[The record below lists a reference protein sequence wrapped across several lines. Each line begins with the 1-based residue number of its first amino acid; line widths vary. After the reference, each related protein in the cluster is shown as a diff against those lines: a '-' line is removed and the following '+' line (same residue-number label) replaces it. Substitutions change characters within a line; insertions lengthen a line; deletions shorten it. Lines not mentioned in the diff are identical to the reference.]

1 MRPERVALLPALRGA
16 QPVQRKPKRN
26 ANQPPTESAAVA
38 KPFETFVSPEQRFLG
53 HVFGIRRIAQNSAR
67 DTVGQRAAFGK
78 ALLELPPGIR
88 LSCLAHQLAPCRADW
103 LVQNQLLHRIPSKR
117 SSTGQSKE
125 LRPLTTTRRRG
136 TEFGSRRW

>member
-1 MRPERVALLPALRGA
+1 M
-16 QPVQRKPKRN
+16 
-26 ANQPPTESAAVA
+26 
-38 KPFETFVSPEQRFLG
+38 ETLVRPEQRLLG
-53 HVFGIRRIAQNSAR
+53 NILRIRSVAQDSERNAK
-67 DTVGQRAAFGK
+67 GQLAAFGK

>member
-1 MRPERVALLPALRGA
+1 MQELVLN
-16 QPVQRKPKRN
+16 QPVSTARSELVR
-26 ANQPPTESAAVA
+26 EAAQA
-38 KPFETFVSPEQRFLG
+38 DARREFEERL
-53 HVFGIRRIAQNSAR
+53 AEC
-67 DTVGQRAAFGK
+67 GQLAAFGK

-136 TEFGSRRW
+136 TEFGSRR